1 MFKKRLKGLL
11 AMLLAGSIATTA
23 LPLTASATIS
33 GVIDVVDGGTVYPNH
48 ITCTSGGYSFE
59 GSSYD
64 AISGDLGPNYLW
76 AIYADKGGT
85 ESGYIITTA
94 KGDELAEKLYGLRES
109 STEYE
114 NVEITNS
121 HKVLVTTADPSV
133 ADTDVSDA
141 ADVSEF
147 PYRISFSDF
156 GFTPINNSLQ
166 EATLTVWYG
175 AEFGNTVDR
184 YSVEKGASYAI
195 SAGSTEKEIP
205 MSTVENIYKP
215 VSGGST
221 IPFGIGVTI
230 IQLQNSYN
238 TFEIP
243 VYDGCG
249 KATNQKISVTKTN
262 TDSAL
267 KDLNGAALKG
277 KYVLVYDET
286 QYNNNSN
293 YIINKDQ
300 LWSVIEDV
308 ATEKGTFDVSKA
320 KLVRYVYYDAVG
332 GYFTSVDLLNE
343 VANNSGINYL
353 NERKT
358 SGSIWNMRCTVID
371 PTGHYLYPNKFVYGD
386 SFDAEIKEFLNEY
399 DCDTVSLSN
408 KTELHITATDPST
421 QVNPYGG
428 FKLTD
433 KYITID
439 TDKQYPVKVSDL
451 AAKLTAEISPTA
463 GMKYN
468 KDEWE
473 LWPCYTS
480 TGCIMMD
487 SKATVADP
495 TADIGIPH
503 YELALEQY
511 HNDLLVYFKQVAIAP
526 AVTVTEPVVG
536 ASPVTTATV
545 PENDGYSVDSVKW
558 FDGDTELTSA
568 AKFEGGKQY
577 TVTVT
582 LSPDSGLEFTED
594 TSVTING
601 ENAAKTLTDGI
612 LTAKITFDTPLNSI
626 TNADITID
634 KPTLNGTPAATAT
647 VGDNANF
654 TAAVAWSPSVEKFE
668 AGKKYTVTATL
679 TPNAGY
685 VFTNNTVFKI
695 NGETVTP
702 DVNDDGTLT
711 VSYTFAELKTWLDIE
726 NELDDILNVENPTI
740 TVPSDNP
747 TIPQSV
753 FEKIKNSG
761 KTVTINYDNGY
772 SWEID
777 GSTIDLSK
785 VPAGGVDLSIVT
797 VDPNDWATVVNKVT
811 GHKYRMQ
818 IDIAQEGDF
827 GFTAILTVNLTEGM
841 RNAPAGTYYANL
853 YQIIGNRLVW
863 SGYSPITQNENG
875 EWIAKLQFT
884 HASEWL
890 ITIDNKINPST
901 GNSSSSGG
909 SSYRPV
915 TEAKAAKTAKSE
927 GWSNITNEIKAAQTG
942 STIEITL
949 NDDTTITEEAL
960 QAAIDNKVKLVIDVG
975 LGRTWTIDGAKAV
988 SGKYIDLTVS
998 GASVDIPAEAYK
1010 NIPCSSSN
1018 QLIIN
1023 SRMLNFTAQLSD
1035 SVGKNKAGQNAA
1047 IYLYNEET
1055 GRLLFQELSVVDED
1069 GNITFDVYCG
1079 GRYFIA
1085 LGSEVNAENYQC
1097 GDANGDGVVDIF
1109 DASAILQNDVFG
1121 SVIDKRCADTNC
1133 DGKVNVFDASLILK
1147 YVVEIV
1153 KALPVSAA

>member
-11 AMLLAGSIATTA
+11 AMLLAGSIAATA

-33 GVIDVVDGGTVYPNH
+33 GNISIADAGGGTVYPND
-48 ITCTSGGYSFE
+48 ITCTSGGYSF
-59 GSSYD
+59 GGLSYD
-64 AISGDLGPNYLW
+64 AISGDLGSNYLW
-76 AIYADKGGT
+76 AIYAEKGGT

-94 KGDELAEKLYGLRES
+94 KGDELAEKLYGLKDS

-114 NVEITNS
+114 NVKIKNS

-133 ADTDVSDA
+133 TNTDVSGA
-141 ADVSEF
+141 ANVSEF
-147 PYRISFSDF
+147 PHEISFSSV
-156 GFTPINNSLQ
+156 GFTPINNPLQ

-175 AEFGNTVDR
+175 AEFGDTVD
-184 YSVEKGASYAI
+184 SGDADKGASYAI
-195 SAGSTEKEIP
+195 SGTEIEIP

-221 IPFGIGVTI
+221 IPFGHGVTI
-230 IQLQNSYN
+230 IQLQNSYK

-243 VYDGCG
+243 VYDGWG
-249 KATNQKISVTKTN
+249 ELTTDKVSVTDGNTGDLIPDGKTE
-262 TDSAL
+262 A
-267 KDLNGAALKG
+267 LNGSYK
-277 KYVLVYDET
+277 LVYDKDS
-286 QYNNNSN
+286 SN
-293 YIINKDQ
+293 KMISNTFTNKAD
-300 LWSVIEDV
+300 LWNAIKNV
-308 ATEKGTFDVSKA
+308 AVTYSEFDVSKA

-358 SGSIWNMRCTVID
+358 SGSIWKLYCEVIG
-371 PTGHYLYPNKFVYGD
+371 PTGLYTYPNKFVYGD

-399 DCDTVSLSN
+399 DCDTVYLSN

-495 TADIGIPH
+495 AADIGITH
-503 YELALEQY
+503 YELALEQKR
-511 HNDLLVYFKQVAIAP
+511 NDLLVYFKQVAIAP

-536 ASPVTTATV
+536 AVPSFECTTTDNV
-545 PENDGYSVDSVKW
+545 GGYTVDSVKW
-558 FDGDTELTSA
+558 FDGDTELTEAEFA
-568 AKFEGGKQY
+568 AGKKY

-582 LSPDSGLEFTED
+582 LSPDRGLEFTED
-594 TSVTING
+594 TSVMING
-601 ENAAKTLTDGI
+601 KTAAKTLTDGI
-612 LTAKITFDTPLNSI
+612 LTAEITFDTPLNSI

-685 VFTNNTVFKI
+685 VFTNNTVFKV
-695 NGETVTP
+695 NGKTVTP
-702 DVNDDGTLT
+702 TNKDGIWS
-711 VSYTFAELKTWLDIE
+711 VSYTFDELKADPWQDIDE
-726 NELDDILNVENPTI
+726 ILNGENPTI
-740 TVPSDNP
+740 TIPADNP

-753 FEKIKNSG
+753 FEKIKNRG

-772 SWEID
+772 SWKID
-777 GSTIDLSK
+777 GSTIVLSK

-818 IDIAQEGDF
+818 IDIAHEGDF

-863 SGYSPITQNENG
+863 SGYSPVTQNENG

-915 TEAKAAKTAKSE
+915 TETKAAKTAKSE

-949 NDDTTITEEAL
+949 NDDTTIPEEAL
-960 QAAIDNKVKLVIDVG
+960 QAAIDNKVKLVIDAG

-1085 LGSEVNAENYQC
+1085 LGSEVNSANYLC

-1109 DASAILQNDVFG
+1109 DASAILKNDVFG

-1133 DGKVNVFDASLILK
+1133 DGKVNVFDASLVLK

>member
-1 MFKKRLKGLL
+1 MV
-11 AMLLAGSIATTA
+11 LAGSIALSA
-23 LPLTASATIS
+23 LPMSASATIS
-33 GVIDVVDGGTVYPNH
+33 RDVIIQGGDLDGSTVSVSDIGPTSFTGGVLQDSDYLNANNMWAVTSYNEASSVCVNVTV
-48 ITCTSGGYSFE
+48 
-59 GSSYD
+59 
-64 AISGDLGPNYLW
+64 SGD
-76 AIYADKGGT
+76 K
-85 ESGYIITTA
+85 
-94 KGDELAEKLYGLRES
+94 LAEKLYEYKVSPETYSYTDIKYSHKYVVTTDDPTTTDTDTNNAPTATTFPVNVS
-109 STEYE
+109 SPSPLKSITEY
-114 NVEITNS
+114 
-121 HKVLVTTADPSV
+121 
-133 ADTDVSDA
+133 
-141 ADVSEF
+141 
-147 PYRISFSDF
+147 
-156 GFTPINNSLQ
+156 
-166 EATLTVWYG
+166 TVWYG
-175 AEFGNTVDR
+175 VRSGSSV
-184 YSVEKGASYAI
+184 YS
-195 SAGSTEKEIP
+195 SAVVQADHREIEPADSILIP
-205 MSTVENIYKP
+205 MSAF
-215 VSGGST
+215 GGLYTSSAGHDEWDR
-221 IPFGIGVTI
+221 FNNGVTL
-230 IQLQNSYN
+230 IQVDTAYK

-243 VYDGCG
+243 VYDGWG
-249 KATNQKISVTKTN
+249 ELTTDKVSVTDGNTGDLIPDGKTE
-262 TDSAL
+262 A
-267 KDLNGAALKG
+267 LNGSYK
-277 KYVLVYDET
+277 LVYDKDS
-286 QYNNNSN
+286 SN
-293 YIINKDQ
+293 KMISNTFTNKAD
-300 LWSVIEDV
+300 LWNAIKNV
-308 ATEKGTFDVSKA
+308 AVTYSEFDVSKA
-320 KLVRYVYYDAVG
+320 KLVRYVNYDAVIG
-332 GYFTSVDLLNE
+332 NFTSVDLLND
-343 VANNSGINYL
+343 VRDNPDINYL

-358 SGSIWNMRCTVID
+358 SGSIWKISCSEIG
-371 PTGHYLYPNKFVYGD
+371 PSGYYIYPNKFVYGD
-386 SFDAEIKEFLNEY
+386 SFDAEIKKFLNEH
-399 DCDTVSLSN
+399 DCDTVSLRN
-408 KTELHITATDPST
+408 KTKLHITATDPST
-421 QVNPYGG
+421 QANPYGG
-428 FKLTD
+428 FKLEITED
-433 KYITID
+433 VKQYITID

-480 TGCIMMD
+480 TGCITME

-495 TADIGIPH
+495 AADIGITH
-503 YELALEQY
+503 YELALEQKR
-511 HNDLLVYFKQVAIAP
+511 NDLLVYFKQVAIAP

-626 TNADITID
+626 TNAEIFID
-634 KPTLNGTPAATAT
+634 EPTLNGVPDTTFDKHSDAH
-647 VGDNANF
+647 F
-654 TAAVAWSPSVEKFE
+654 TASAASWSPDDDKFE

-679 TPNAGY
+679 TPDVGY
-685 VFTNNTVFKI
+685 GFTNDTVFKV
-695 NGETVTP
+695 NGKTVTP
-702 DVNDDGTLT
+702 TNKDGIWS
-711 VSYTFAELKTWLDIE
+711 VSYTFDELKAEPWQDIDE
-726 NELDDILNVENPTI
+726 ILNGENPSI
-740 TVPSDNP
+740 IISMDNP

-753 FEKIKNSG
+753 LEKIKNSG

-777 GSTIDLSK
+777 GSTIVLSK

-811 GHKYRMQ
+811 GQKYRMQ
-818 IDIAQEGDF
+818 IDIAHEGDF

-863 SGYSPITQNENG
+863 SGYSSVTQNENG

-890 ITIDNKINPST
+890 ITIDDEINPAT

-915 TEAKAAKTAKSE
+915 TETKAAKTAKSE

-949 NDDTTITEEAL
+949 NDDTTIPEEAL

-1109 DASAILQNDVFG
+1109 DASAILKNDVFG